1 MVDKLGQLRRII
13 SERPGAPEFVE
24 LAQLLLKSQDTR
36 PEARDVCFKGLAEDP
51 KNLRARLVLARLFYL
66 DGLTEFC
73 IRELLEIQKNSSPPS
88 LERLLEMLGQKVGSY
103 LGGYSQTENLSSTT
117 APDSSLQA
125 SKPEVVAEIDIEAEF
140 LEALEDLDAD
150 S

>member
-13 SERPGAPEFVE
+13 SESPGAPEFVE

-51 KNLRARLVLARLFYL
+51 KNLRGRLVLARLFYL

-73 IRELLEIQKNSSPPS
+73 IRELLEIQKQSSPKS
-88 LERLLEMLGQKVGSY
+88 LERLLEMLGHKVSSY
-103 LGGYSQTENLSSTT
+103 LRGYSQSENSSSTT
-117 APDSSLQA
+117 PPDSSPQEVK
-125 SKPEVVAEIDIEAEF
+125 SEVVAEIDIEAEF
-140 LEALEDLDAD
+140 FEALEDLDTD